1 MRNLTLMTD
10 LYQLTMMQSYF
21 DNGMKDRAVFDM
33 FFRAK
38 KNIEYAVFAGL
49 EQVVEY
55 IRNIHFDEEDIAYL
69 RSTKNFSEPFLDSLR
84 NFRFTGNLYSVREG
98 TFVFP
103 DEPIVTVEAPLPE
116 AQFVETALLNMINHQ
131 TLIATKASRVMT
143 AAEHGVMEFGL
154 RRAQG
159 PDAGIYGARAAI
171 IGGLESTSNVLAGQ
185 MFEVPV
191 SGTHAHSY
199 VMSFPDELSAFRA
212 YAKSYPDNCLLLLDT
227 YDTLKSGL
235 PNALKVFDELAASG
249 HRPRGVRMDSG
260 DLAYLSKKIRKVLDD
275 RGYPDAKICASG
287 DLDEYS
293 IRSLLSQGAKI
304 DIWGVGTKLIT
315 SEDVPSLGGVYKLSA
330 VKRGETYEPR
340 IKISEN
346 IVKITNPG
354 FKKLVRIYDREN
366 MAQADLIMLREEEID
381 ESKPLTIFHPVETWK
396 KTTFT
401 DYRVENLHEQVIRD
415 GELVRPL
422 PSFSETVAHAKA
434 EKASFY
440 EEYKRLDNQQI
451 YKVDLSQGLYEVK
464 RGLIDSITTISQ
476 DSTKLPLMRG

>member
-21 DNGMKDRAVFDM
+21 DNGMKERAVFDM

-199 VMSFPDELSAFRA
+199 VMSFLDELSAFRA

-415 GELVRPL
+415 GELVKPL

-464 RGLIDSITTISQ
+464 RGLID
-476 DSTKLPLMRG
+476 KYHNN

>member
-381 ESKPLTIFHPVETWK
+381 ASKPLTIFHPVETWK

-422 PSFSETVAHAKA
+422 SSFSETVAHAKA

-464 RGLIDSITTISQ
+464 RGLID
-476 DSTKLPLMRG
+476 KYHNN

>member
-381 ESKPLTIFHPVETWK
+381 ASKPLTIFHPVETWK

-464 RGLIDSITTISQ
+464 RGLID
-476 DSTKLPLMRG
+476 KYHNN

>member
-69 RSTKNFSEPFLDSLR
+69 RSTGNFSEPFLDSLR

-143 AAEHGVMEFGL
+143 AADHGVMEFGL

-235 PNALKVFDELAASG
+235 PNALKVFGELAATG

-260 DLAYLSKKIRKVLDD
+260 DLAYLSKKIRRVLDEA
-275 RGYPDAKICASG
+275 GYPDAKICASG

-330 VKRGETYEPR
+330 VKKGETYEPR

-381 ESKPLTIFHPVETWK
+381 ESRPLTIFHPVETWK

-415 GELVRPL
+415 GELVKPL
-422 PSFSETVAHAKA
+422 PSFSEIVAHAKA

-451 YKVDLSQGLYEVK
+451 YKVDLSQGLYDVK
-464 RGLIDSITTISQ
+464 RGLID
-476 DSTKLPLMRG
+476 KYHNN

>member
-21 DNGMKDRAVFDM
+21 DNGMKERAVFDM

-275 RGYPDAKICASG
+275 HGYSDAKICASG

-330 VKRGETYEPR
+330 VKKGETYEPR

-381 ESKPLTIFHPVETWK
+381 ASKPLTIFHPVETWK
-396 KTTFT
+396 KTSFT

-415 GELVRPL
+415 GELVKPL

-464 RGLIDSITTISQ
+464 RGLID
-476 DSTKLPLMRG
+476 KYHNN

>member
-69 RSTKNFSEPFLDSLR
+69 RSTGNFSEPFLDSLR

-143 AAEHGVMEFGL
+143 AADHGVMEFGL

-235 PNALKVFDELAASG
+235 PNALKVFAELAATG

-260 DLAYLSKKIRKVLDD
+260 DLAYLSKKIRKVLDEA
-275 RGYPDAKICASG
+275 GYPDAKICASG

-330 VKRGETYEPR
+330 VKKDETYEPR

-381 ESKPLTIFHPVETWK
+381 ESRPLTIFHPVETWK

-415 GELVRPL
+415 GELVKPL
-422 PSFSETVAHAKA
+422 PSFSEIVAHAKA

-451 YKVDLSQGLYEVK
+451 YKVDLSQGLYDVK
-464 RGLIDSITTISQ
+464 RGLID
-476 DSTKLPLMRG
+476 KYHNN

>member
-21 DNGMKDRAVFDM
+21 DNGMKERAVFDM

-401 DYRVENLHEQVIRD
+401 DYRVENLHEQVIRG
-415 GELVRPL
+415 GELVKPL

-464 RGLIDSITTISQ
+464 RGLID
-476 DSTKLPLMRG
+476 KYHNN

>member
-69 RSTKNFSEPFLDSLR
+69 RSTGNFSEPFLDSLR

-143 AAEHGVMEFGL
+143 AADHGVMEFGL

-235 PNALKVFDELAASG
+235 PNALKVFGELAATG

-260 DLAYLSKKIRKVLDD
+260 DLAYLSKKIRKVLDEA
-275 RGYPDAKICASG
+275 GYPDAKICASG

-330 VKRGETYEPR
+330 VKKGETYEPR

-381 ESKPLTIFHPVETWK
+381 ESRPLTIFHPVETWK

-415 GELVRPL
+415 GELVKPL
-422 PSFSETVAHAKA
+422 PSFSEIVAHAKA

-451 YKVDLSQGLYEVK
+451 YKVDLSQGLYDVK
-464 RGLIDSITTISQ
+464 RGLID
-476 DSTKLPLMRG
+476 KYHNN

>member
-69 RSTKNFSEPFLDSLR
+69 RSTKNFSEPFLDSLW

-143 AAEHGVMEFGL
+143 AADHGVMEFGL

-235 PNALKVFDELAASG
+235 PNALKVFGELAATG

-260 DLAYLSKKIRKVLDD
+260 DLAYLSKKIRRVLDEA
-275 RGYPDAKICASG
+275 GYPDAKICASG

-330 VKRGETYEPR
+330 VKKGETYEPR

-381 ESKPLTIFHPVETWK
+381 ESRPLTIFHPVETWK

-415 GELVRPL
+415 GELVKPL
-422 PSFSETVAHAKA
+422 PSFSEIVAHAKA

-451 YKVDLSQGLYEVK
+451 YKVDLSQGLYDVK
-464 RGLIDSITTISQ
+464 RGLID
-476 DSTKLPLMRG
+476 KYHNN

>member
-21 DNGMKDRAVFDM
+21 DNGMKERAVFDM

-381 ESKPLTIFHPVETWK
+381 ASKPLTIFHPVETWK

-415 GELVRPL
+415 GELVKPL

-464 RGLIDSITTISQ
+464 RGLID
-476 DSTKLPLMRG
+476 KYHNN

>member
-21 DNGMKDRAVFDM
+21 DNGMNERAVFDM

-49 EQVVEY
+49 EQVVDY
-55 IRNIHFDEEDIAYL
+55 IRNLRFTEEDIDYL
-69 RSTKNFSEPFLDSLR
+69 RSTKNFTEPFLDSLR

-98 TFVFP
+98 TIVFP

-143 AAEHGVMEFGL
+143 AAGRGVMEFGL

-185 MFEVPV
+185 MFDVAV

-235 PNALKVFDELAASG
+235 PNALTVFDELAKSG

-260 DLAYLSKKIRKVLDD
+260 DLAYLSKKIRKALDE

-304 DIWGVGTKLIT
+304 DVWGVGTKLIT

-330 VKRGETYEPR
+330 VKAGEEYQPR

-346 IVKITNPG
+346 VVKITNPG
-354 FKKLVRIYDREN
+354 FKKLVRIYDRDN
-366 MAQADLIMLREEEID
+366 MAQADLIMLKDEQID

-401 DYRVENLHEQVIRD
+401 EYRVKDLREQVLKE
-415 GELVRPL
+415 GELVKPL
-422 PSFSETVAHAKA
+422 PDFAQVVAFARG

-440 EEYKRLDNQQI
+440 EEYTRLDNQQI
-451 YKVDLSQGLYEVK
+451 YKVDLSEGLYEVK
-464 RGLIDSITTISQ
+464 RALID
-476 DSTKLPLMRG
+476 KYHNN

>member
-21 DNGMKDRAVFDM
+21 DNGMRERAVFDM

-55 IRNIHFDEEDIAYL
+55 IRNIHFDEEDISYL
-69 RSTKNFSEPFLDSLR
+69 RETGNFTEPFLDYLR
-84 NFRFTGNLYSVREG
+84 TFRFTGDLYAVPEG

-103 DEPIVTVEAPLPE
+103 DEPIVTVVAPLPE
-116 AQFVETALLNMINHQ
+116 AQFIETTLLNMINHQ
-131 TLIATKASRVMT
+131 TLIATKGSRVME
-143 AAEHGVMEFGL
+143 AATKGVLEFGL

-171 IGGLESTSNVLAGQ
+171 IGGLDSTSNVLAGQ
-185 MFEVPV
+185 MFDVAI

-212 YAKSYPDNCLLLLDT
+212 YARSYPDSCLLLLDT
-227 YDTLKSGL
+227 YDSLKSGL
-235 PNALKVFDELAASG
+235 PHALTVFDELAAAG
-249 HRPRGVRMDSG
+249 HRPVGVRIDSG
-260 DLAYLSKKIRKVLDD
+260 DLAYLSKRIRKTLDE

-293 IRSLLSQGAKI
+293 IRSLIMQGAKI

-315 SEDVPSLGGVYKLSA
+315 SEDTPSLGGVYKLSA
-330 VKRGETYEPR
+330 IEREGVFEP
-340 IKISEN
+340 KMKLSDN
-346 IVKITNPG
+346 PSKITNPG

-366 MAQADLIMLREEEID
+366 MAQADLILLAD
-381 ESKPLTIFHPVETWK
+381 EQLDTERPLTIFHPIETWK
-396 KTTFT
+396 KTTYT
-401 DYRVENLHEQVIRD
+401 DYRVRDLHVKVLENGTLT
-415 GELVRPL
+415 RPL
-422 PSFSETVAHAKA
+422 PSFAEVVAYAKA

-440 EEYKRLDNQQI
+440 EEYKRLDHQQI
-451 YKVDLSQGLYEVK
+451 FKVDLSQKLYDLK
-464 RGLIDSITTISQ
+464 HSIIDRVHGNS
-476 DSTKLPLMRG
+476 